1 MCVDDTLE
9 YTHDLLDLHSRPF
22 MCHVHLHWRDPIP
35 SFIERDIERTERD
48 MYRRS
53 CSKDHVSRF
62 TRWWWSFCFSLH
74 LFLMFSWLS
83 STHLHHSLLMISWRI
98 TDRHTMFPM
107 VVLFPFP
114 SFSAAETTSTI
125 RSNTFASLS
134 LSTTNNLLGRQQR
147 YRCIKYDEQDY

>member
-1 MCVDDTLE
+1 MYGFDFFSKRTFA
-9 YTHDLLDLHSRPF
+9 DLLDLHSRPF
-22 MCHVHLHWRDPIP
+22 MCHVHHWRDPIP

-62 TRWWWSFCFSLH
+62 TRRWWWWWSFCFSLH

-114 SFSAAETTSTI
+114 SFSALLPRPLLRFDPTPLPAY
-125 RSNTFASLS
+125 LS
-134 LSTTNNLLGRQQR
+134 KQPITCQADNNDI
-147 YRCIKYDEQDY
+147 YV